1 MSQEDEMT
9 TDSGIQLTPPENLP
23 EVLDVVIIGG
33 GPAGT
38 AAAFRAKELGISA
51 LVIDFDDV
59 MKRIRD
65 YAKDKL
71 ILPDFGGGDKMK
83 FPEGDDLISLL
94 HFSPIDKDDMCVSWK
109 GFYKKQQIP
118 AHVGAELTGL
128 EPGENDTWG
137 VKTWDHSAKCER
149 IFNSRHVIVAIGRG
163 VPRRFDI
170 PGNTDGIAYKMADA
184 AAYVEGPACVIGGG
198 TSAAEAVI
206 AISNA
211 KVEAKNPSYV
221 YWSYRGEKMPKVSKA
236 LAEAFFEASVGNGNI
251 RIHLRSEPVGVVVAE
266 DRREYLSIRTD
277 RKFIDS
283 RPNETQHLEFAKE
296 RCIACI
302 GEDIPEGFLN
312 SIGIY
317 MATGGPKNKK
327 RMVVTPLLETQ
338 QRNVYL
344 VGDIL
349 SQAYFETDDF
359 DADPTSFREVKHRGN
374 IKSALRDGVFTIEV
388 INQKLQGKKDIA
400 VALEEAEAAPQPVV
414 RQDIPVGKPVETAEP
429 PKQTAEPERKTDESQ
444 ACLVRVLA
452 GNVEENEF
460 PLKVKGITTIGQRD
474 CDIVFPEDNLLSEKH
489 ASIADTAGG
498 FFLRDDGSANG
509 VFLRATEARQL
520 QVEAGSLIKAGRQF
534 LVIHQSN
541 GADRIIHYDHTGK
554 ELNRYELGAKTV
566 ILGRQAPD
574 ITLDPNDMTLSRRH
588 LTFSNKGGQIYVKDL
603 KSVNG
608 TYLKVKNSVK
618 LGHGDQFR
626 VGQQTFNFSLT
637 SDAVLD
643 AGHSKEAPRPAAVAE
658 KAPPTPAAE
667 PEPAQEAN
675 GLSVTFKNLGKTF
688 PIKAG
693 QTICEIAEE
702 NGIELNAECHA
713 GVCGSDP
720 IRIISGGEHFDAM
733 DDQEKETIEDLCG
746 LDPSECRMAC
756 MGKITGPVEIEILD
770 S

>member
-1 MSQEDEMT
+1 
-9 TDSGIQLTPPENLP
+9 
-23 EVLDVVIIGG
+23 
-33 GPAGT
+33 
-38 AAAFRAKELGISA
+38 
-51 LVIDFDDV
+51 
-59 MKRIRD
+59 
-65 YAKDKL
+65 
-71 ILPDFGGGDKMK
+71 
-83 FPEGDDLISLL
+83 
-94 HFSPIDKDDMCVSWK
+94 
-109 GFYKKQQIP
+109 
-118 AHVGAELTGL
+118 
-128 EPGENDTWG
+128 
-137 VKTWDHSAKCER
+137 
-149 IFNSRHVIVAIGRG
+149 AIGRG

-170 PGNTDGIAYKMADA
+170 PGNTDGIAYKMADP

-206 AISNA
+206 AISNT
-211 KVEAKNPSYV
+211 KVEAKDSSYV

-251 RIHLRSEPVGVVVAE
+251 RTHLRSEPVAVVVAE
-266 DRREYLSIRTD
+266 DRQEYLSIRTD

-327 RMVVTPLLETQ
+327 RMVVTPFLETQ

-349 SQAYFETDDF
+349 SQAYLETDDF
-359 DADPTSFREVKHRGN
+359 DADPKSFREIKHRGN

-388 INQKLQGKKDIA
+388 INQKLQGKKEIQVVLQEADSVTEPEARQGIQ
-400 VALEEAEAAPQPVV
+400 VA
-414 RQDIPVGKPVETAEP
+414 KPVDTQKP
-429 PKQTAEPERKTDESQ
+429 PKQTVAPERKMEESQ
-444 ACLVRVLA
+444 ACLIRVLA

-489 ASIADTAGG
+489 ASIADTTEG

-509 VFLRATEARQL
+509 VFLRATEVRHL
-520 QVEAGSLIKAGRQF
+520 HVEAGSLIKAGRQF
-534 LVIHQSN
+534 LVIHRLN
-541 GADRIIHYDHTGK
+541 GTGQIIQYDHTGK
-554 ELNRYELGAKTV
+554 EVDRYELGNKTV

-588 LTFSNKGGQIYVKDL
+588 LAILNRENQVYVKDL
-603 KSVNG
+603 KSING
-608 TYLKVKNSVK
+608 TYLKVKSSAK
-618 LGHGDQFR
+618 LEHGDQFR
-626 VGQQTFNFSLT
+626 VGQQTFNFTLT

-643 AGHSKEAPRPAAVAE
+643 AGHSREAPRPASMAE
-658 KAPPTPAAE
+658 KAPAPAAK
-667 PEPAQEAN
+667 PKPASDTN

-688 PIKAG
+688 SIKPG
-693 QTICEIAEE
+693 QTICEVAEE

-713 GVCGSDP
+713 GICGSDP
-720 IRIISGGEHFDAM
+720 VRIISGGEHFDAI
-733 DDQEKETIEDLCG
+733 DEQEKETIEDLCG
-746 LDPSECRMAC
+746 LDPAECRMAC
-756 MGKITGPVEIEILD
+756 MCQITGPVEVEILD